1 MAETDEILSRILSAT
16 AEQKEPD
23 LTWQEQIQGPARSLA
38 SGVTFGFGDELEALL
53 GSALGQGSYDDML
66 GLVRGE
72 RERYAQKVPGVTT
85 ALEIAGSL
93 GVPISKI
100 GSLFK
105 GAPAVLACSLKAL
118 SKR

>member
-53 GSALGQGSYDDML
+53 G
-66 GLVRGE
+66 
-72 RERYAQKVPGVTT
+72 
-85 ALEIAGSL
+85 
-93 GVPISKI
+93 
-100 GSLFK
+100 
-105 GAPAVLACSLKAL
+105 
-118 SKR
+118 